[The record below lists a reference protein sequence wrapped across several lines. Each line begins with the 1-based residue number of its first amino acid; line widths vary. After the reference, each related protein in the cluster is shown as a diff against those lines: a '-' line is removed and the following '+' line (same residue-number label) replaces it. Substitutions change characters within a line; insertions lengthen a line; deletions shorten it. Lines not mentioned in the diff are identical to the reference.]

1 MLKTLIERRPWL
13 HCSFCCYL
21 AAVCIGNGSA
31 PKIIIND
38 TTNLFVKTVVGIL
51 LISNN
56 NSCRVMFA
64 KLLPYIL
71 FENYI
76 NILELEMT
84 NPGNGHTFVPYCKWS
99 DGCYALI
106 NRT

>member
-1 MLKTLIERRPWL
+1 M
-13 HCSFCCYL
+13 
-21 AAVCIGNGSA
+21 CIGNGSA
-31 PKIIIND
+31 PKIVIND
-38 TTNLFVKTVVGIL
+38 TTNLFLKTVVGIL
-51 LISNN
+51 LISSN
-56 NSCRVMFA
+56 NSCRVMFD

-76 NILELEMT
+76 HILELEMT
-84 NPGNGHTFVPYCKWS
+84 SPGNGHTFVPYCKWS